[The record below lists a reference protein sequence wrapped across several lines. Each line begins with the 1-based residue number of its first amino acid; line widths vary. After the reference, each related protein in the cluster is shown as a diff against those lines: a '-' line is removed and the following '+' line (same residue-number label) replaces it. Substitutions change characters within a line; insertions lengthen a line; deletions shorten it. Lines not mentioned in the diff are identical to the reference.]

1 MKKKVLELIK
11 NLAFNISN
19 GLQRIEY
26 LICCCFKTDNNKVFV
41 NCFDGV
47 GVGDNPKYIVNSLL
61 KKYSG
66 AKVVWLAANPDE
78 FNDVGI
84 IPVKRY
90 TFLGIKIF
98 SFRAI
103 YEMAT
108 AKIWIS
114 TVRMPLFAAKRKN
127 QFYVQT
133 WHGCIALK
141 RIEKDCEEAL
151 SSRYLTTAKHDS
163 KMIDVMISN
172 SSFCT
177 NMYKNTFWYDGDVA
191 EIGCPRNDLFFHQNK
206 SHFEEIK
213 SALNIPLNKK
223 VLLYAPTFRKNN
235 SMQKYNIDYERLKYN
250 LEKALGG
257 EWVIALRLHPRLKNC
272 VDEKLFNNTYMIN
285 ASSYSDSQELLMIA
299 DAVISDYSSIMF
311 DYLPSKRPVFIY
323 ACDIDEYKND
333 RNFYFNLFSLP
344 YSVSQDNNELENN
357 ILNFSSSDYLKAVD
371 RFSNDI
377 GLMDDGL
384 ASERVAELI
393 IKNMR

>member
-1 MKKKVLELIK
+1 
-11 NLAFNISN
+11 
-19 GLQRIEY
+19 
-26 LICCCFKTDNNKVFV
+26 
-41 NCFDGV
+41 
-47 GVGDNPKYIVNSLL
+47 
-61 KKYSG
+61 
-66 AKVVWLAANPDE
+66 
-78 FNDVGI
+78 
-84 IPVKRY
+84 
-90 TFLGIKIF
+90 
-98 SFRAI
+98 
-103 YEMAT
+103 MAT

-285 ASSYSDSQELLMIA
+285 ASSYSDSQELLMVA

-311 DYLPSKRPVFIY
+311 DYLPTKRPVFVY
-323 ACDIDEYKND
+323 ACDIDEYKKD

-344 YSVSQDNNELENN
+344 YSVAQNNDELENN
-357 ILNFSSSDYLKAVD
+357 ILEFSSSDYLKAVD
-371 RFSNDI
+371 RFIDDI
-377 GLMDDGL
+377 GLMDDGS

-393 IKNMR
+393 KKNMR